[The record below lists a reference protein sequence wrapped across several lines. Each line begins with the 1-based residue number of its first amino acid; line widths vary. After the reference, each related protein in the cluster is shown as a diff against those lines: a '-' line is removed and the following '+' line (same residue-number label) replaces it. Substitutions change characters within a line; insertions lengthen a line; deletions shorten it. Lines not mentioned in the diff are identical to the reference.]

1 LHSRRDGPRPRRP
14 PSRTEEGKR
23 AAETAARCDDPPIPQ
38 PDAAM
43 AYNVLTGRAGRVMRR
58 TRRRR
63 DAGGR
68 GSMDR
73 RGRIRLS
80 TMEIVLIATLL
91 GMLVLSL
98 LQALQQE
105 RLLQGEHDLDD
116 DQ

>member
-1 LHSRRDGPRPRRP
+1 MGAAER
-14 PSRTEEGKR
+14 KR
-23 AAETAARCDDPPIPQ
+23 AAGTTARRDDPQMPQ
-38 PDAAM
+38 AAVAM
-43 AYNVLTGRAGRVMRR
+43 AYNVLTGRAGRVTRR

-68 GSMDR
+68 HSMDR

-105 RLLQGEHDLDD
+105 RQLQGEHNLDD

>member
-1 LHSRRDGPRPRRP
+1 
-14 PSRTEEGKR
+14 
-23 AAETAARCDDPPIPQ
+23 
-38 PDAAM
+38 
-43 AYNVLTGRAGRVMRR
+43 
-58 TRRRR
+58 
-63 DAGGR
+63 
-68 GSMDR
+68 MDR

>member
-1 LHSRRDGPRPRRP
+1 
-14 PSRTEEGKR
+14 
-23 AAETAARCDDPPIPQ
+23 
-38 PDAAM
+38 
-43 AYNVLTGRAGRVMRR
+43 
-58 TRRRR
+58 
-63 DAGGR
+63 
-68 GSMDR
+68 MDR

-105 RLLQGEHDLDD
+105 RQLQGEHDLDD